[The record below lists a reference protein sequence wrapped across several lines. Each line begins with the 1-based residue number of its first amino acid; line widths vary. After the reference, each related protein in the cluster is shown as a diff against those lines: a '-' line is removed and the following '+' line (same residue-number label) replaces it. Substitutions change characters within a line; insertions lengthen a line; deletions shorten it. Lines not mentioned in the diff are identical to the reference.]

1 MNGPVWLN
9 FGLVALGGAF
19 GTSARY
25 AVGLWVMDRFPGLL
39 WPWATFGINI
49 LGSLLIGLVAGLSL
63 TGAWGMGPGARTVLA
78 VGVLGGF
85 TTFSAFSLELNLAVQ
100 NGRTLTALAYACAS
114 VVLGFLAAAAG
125 FALARFA
132 R

>member
-25 AVGLWVMDRFPGLL
+25 AVGLWVLDRFGPLS
-39 WPWATFGINI
+39 WPWATFSINI
-49 LGSLLIGLVAGLSL
+49 LGSLLIGVVAGLSL
-63 TGAWGMGPGARTVLA
+63 TGAWGVGPGVRTVLA
-78 VGVLGGF
+78 IGVLGGF

-100 NGRTLTALAYACAS
+100 SGRTLTALAYACAS
-114 VVLGFLAAAAG
+114 VVLGFLAASGG
-125 FALARFA
+125 FALARLV